1 MKSMELIDR
10 LTNEGKLEWD
20 TPVFF
25 DTTETMRTN
34 NADLNKLQEE
44 TFVAIVTGSK
54 PVDEFDAFVDAWS
67 SRGGEQITKEVQE
80 IIDAQ

>member
-1 MKSMELIDR
+1 MGLIDH
-10 LTNEGKLEWD
+10 LTAADQFEWFS
-20 TPVFF
+20 PVFF
-25 DTTETMRTN
+25 DTTQTMETN

-54 PVDEFDAFVDAWS
+54 SIDEFDTFVEDWN

-80 IIDAQ
+80 AVDAQ